1 VHRSVFRAC
10 LFLFALASSFA
21 VHATGLGNL
30 TLNSYLG
37 QPFKAEIDIV
47 SVNEEDIS
55 SLTAK
60 LASRDTFQQ
69 SNVDYAP
76 FLFTFKISV
85 ENRADG
91 QPYVKIISPQR
102 VVEPFLSMLIELN
115 WSSGRLIREYTVL
128 LDPPEDALEPASP
141 AMQVEP
147 VVPGSIK
154 PEPAVAEQPDSIIVE
169 NVVSDEEP
177 VVKAITPDSE
187 VVPEQVP
194 EPEPEQKTVAAE
206 ESVTTYGPVKSG
218 DTLAK
223 IAQKVAPPRVQLNQM
238 LIALHRANRKAFSD
252 NNMNRLKTGPILR
265 IPDASEVA
273 TISPDVADK
282 EVKMQ
287 TANWEAYRQK
297 LAAEVDSAASADKES
312 AQTATGKITTI
323 IDNLAEATKKQPQE
337 KLSISKGEG
346 VEGGKGENTGSSSQ
360 DKIRALEE
368 SAIAKENALNEAN
381 ERVALLEK
389 NITEL
394 RQLLELKNA
403 DMAELQNQAEII
415 SPDVAAEPESS
426 PAITTEESS
435 TADDDEEPATQLD
448 EELSASVEGEE
459 SSTTGLSTTEIAEDS
474 DAVPAP
480 AVAPPLPIK
489 KAPPVVVEDPS
500 IMDSIGPIVDSMME
514 NIEYVGAA
522 LLLLLIGVFAVNR
535 RKKAAIDEIDF
546 DENGDETL
554 SDTSPSDTSPS
565 DTSPVTA
572 PDKVKKTKHTDD
584 YDPVVEAGQY
594 LDLGR
599 DVQAEK
605 IIKDALIK
613 DQSNPDLLAK
623 LLEVHTQRKD
633 KSAFETTARKL
644 WAVSPTGP
652 LWEKAAKLGLSI
664 DPENPFYGGVAS
676 TNSDQAKETIP
687 DQGVSDKISGT
698 SSDFVETPLDGNKQ
712 EVLEPEDDEP
722 DFGIEFSSSEED
734 KDDSGNIVTMDPPVS
749 DNTKKIDDTSIDFP
763 EVSES
768 EEDAP
773 EPVLP
778 ESEEEAPA
786 PVLPEQDLADIDLN
800 IDDSASAEPV
810 DTQLVEKS
818 AQWHEIATKIDLARA
833 YQEMGDNDGAK
844 EILQEV
850 LKDGDSEQQESAKAI
865 LESL

>member
-1 VHRSVFRAC
+1 MHRSVFRAC

-147 VVPGSIK
+147 VVPSSIK

-169 NVVSDEEP
+169 SVVSDEKP
-177 VVKAITPDSE
+177 VVKEITPESE
-187 VVPEQVP
+187 VVPEKVPEP

-206 ESVTTYGPVKSG
+206 ESVTTYGPVKNG

-223 IAQKVAPPRVQLNQM
+223 IAQEVAPPRVQLNQM

-273 TISPDVADK
+273 TISPDEADK

-389 NITEL
+389 NIKEL

-403 DMAELQNQAEII
+403 DMAELQNQAETI
-415 SPDVAAEPESS
+415 SPDVAVEPESS

-459 SSTTGLSTTEIAEDS
+459 SSTTGLPTTEIAEDS

-522 LLLLLIGVFAVNR
+522 LLLLLIGVFAINR

-554 SDTSPSDTSPS
+554 LDTSPS

-605 IIKDALIK
+605 IIKDALVK

-687 DQGVSDKISGT
+687 DQEVSDKIPG
-698 SSDFVETPLDGNKQ
+698 SSSAFVETPLDGNKQ
-712 EVLEPEDDEP
+712 EVPESEDDEP

-734 KDDSGNIVTMDPPVS
+734 KDDSGNIVTMDPPVVS
-749 DNTKKIDDTSIDFP
+749 DETKKIDDTSIDFP

-778 ESEEEAPA
+778 ESDEEAPA
-786 PVLPEQDLADIDLN
+786 PVLPEQDLADINLN
-800 IDDSASAEPV
+800 IDDSAPAEPV

>member
-1 VHRSVFRAC
+1 
-10 LFLFALASSFA
+10 
-21 VHATGLGNL
+21 
-30 TLNSYLG
+30 
-37 QPFKAEIDIV
+37 
-47 SVNEEDIS
+47 
-55 SLTAK
+55 
-60 LASRDTFQQ
+60 
-69 SNVDYAP
+69 
-76 FLFTFKISV
+76 
-85 ENRADG
+85 
-91 QPYVKIISPQR
+91 
-102 VVEPFLSMLIELN
+102 M
-115 WSSGRLIREYTVL
+115 
-128 LDPPEDALEPASP
+128 
-141 AMQVEP
+141 
-147 VVPGSIK
+147 
-154 PEPAVAEQPDSIIVE
+154 
-169 NVVSDEEP
+169 
-177 VVKAITPDSE
+177 
-187 VVPEQVP
+187 
-194 EPEPEQKTVAAE
+194 
-206 ESVTTYGPVKSG
+206 
-218 DTLAK
+218 AK

-273 TISPDVADK
+273 TISPDAADK

-312 AQTATGKITTI
+312 AQIATGRITTI

-346 VEGGKGENTGSSSQ
+346 IEGGKGENTGSNSQ

-368 SAIAKENALNEAN
+368 SAIAKEKALNEAN

-389 NITEL
+389 NIKEL

-403 DMAELQNQAEII
+403 DMAELQSQAEII
-415 SPDVAAEPESS
+415 SPDVSTEPKSS
-426 PAITTEESS
+426 PAITTEDSS
-435 TADDDEEPATQLD
+435 TADGDEEPATQLD

-459 SSTTGLSTTEIAEDS
+459 SSTEGLPAPETAEDS

-489 KAPPVVVEDPS
+489 KAPPIVVEDPS
-500 IMDSIGPIVDSMME
+500 IMDSIGPVVDSMME

-522 LLLLLIGVFAVNR
+522 LLLLLIGVFALNR
-535 RKKAAIDEIDF
+535 KKKAAIDEIDF
-546 DENGDETL
+546 DENGDEAL
-554 SDTSPSDTSPS
+554 SDTSS
-565 DTSPVTA
+565 VTA
-572 PDKVKKTKHTDD
+572 PDKVKNTKHTDD

-605 IIKDALIK
+605 IIKDALVK

-644 WAVSPTGP
+644 WAVSPSGP

-687 DQGVSDKISGT
+687 DQEVSDKISGT
-698 SSDFVETPLDGNKQ
+698 SSDFVETPPGGNKQ
-712 EVLEPEDDEP
+712 EVPEPEDDEP

-734 KDDSGNIVTMDPPVS
+734 KDDSENIVAMDPPVSDDTKEIPAS

-763 EVSES
+763 EVSEPEESVPTS
-768 EEDAP
+768 EEAA
-773 EPVLP
+773 
-778 ESEEEAPA
+778 ST
-786 PVLPEQDLADIDLN
+786 PVLPEQDLADINLN
-800 IDDSASAEPV
+800 IDDSAPAEPV